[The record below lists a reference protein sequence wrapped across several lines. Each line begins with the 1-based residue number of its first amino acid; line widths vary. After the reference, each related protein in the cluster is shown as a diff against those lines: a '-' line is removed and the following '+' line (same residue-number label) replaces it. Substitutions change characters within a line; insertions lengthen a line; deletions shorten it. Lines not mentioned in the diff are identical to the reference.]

1 MSSVQ
6 YPANNPEIFEVECDT
21 WFWDARRT
29 DMTIAA
35 QVNDLP
41 EGTVMAIDDQGAL
54 IPFDPTQAVIK
65 PLYVLAE
72 KLPAQATTASI
83 ILWGTV
89 RSRYL
94 KVSTGNLTDKQ
105 DGLDVA
111 QQLLRYSQIRVTG
124 E

>member
-6 YPANNPEIFEVECDT
+6 YPANNPEIFKIECDT
-21 WFWDARRT
+21 WYWEAHRT
-29 DMTIAA
+29 DMSIAA
-35 QVNDLP
+35 QAKDIE
-41 EGTVMAIDDQGAL
+41 EGTVMAIDGTGAL
-54 IPFDPTQAVIK
+54 IPFDPAQAAVK

-83 ILWGTV
+83 ILWGIV
-89 RSRYL
+89 RSRHL

-111 QQLLRYSQIRVTG
+111 QQLLRYSQIKVTG